1 DGALTK
7 DMLGYGMP
15 LVAVFVGAVLVYDID
30 RYQIA
35 ATLGLAEA
43 GHYVATVDLVKQAV
57 LALLMALSLAA
68 LPVVIR
74 VLETGGGQ
82 EARHKMSEYWR
93 LLLCASIPFCAL
105 WLVFARE
112 ISSLLLGQDF
122 SATAVTLAPWV
133 VIGTWLSGIRV
144 FYFDQVFHLVRR
156 TWIEAGIVF
165 AALIM
170 KVVANY
176 F

>member
-74 VLETGGGQ
+74 VLETGGGPQ
-82 EARHKMSEYWR
+82 ARHKMSEHR
-93 LLLCASIPFCAL
+93 RQPLCASIPFWAL
-105 WLVFARE
+105 GLGLGRE
-112 ISSLLLGQDF
+112 ISSFLRG
-122 SATAVTLAPWV
+122 
-133 VIGTWLSGIRV
+133 
-144 FYFDQVFHLVRR
+144 
-156 TWIEAGIVF
+156 
-165 AALIM
+165 
-170 KVVANY
+170 
-176 F
+176 